1 MPLASHHTA
10 RIERE
15 SIRIQK
21 RLMQLIIFCY
31 KSTTVLAQGLVSH
44 NFGFVHSVLQL
55 SYEEYHRR
63 SHCFIGPTEGEE
75 LGRELQPPLPPP
87 PLENISKELCE
98 KVFSVPLHPPT
109 PPQHTHTHTHT
120 HTNTHTLSHYSA
132 PILLTKLRG
141 PCLSTYLYSLIFK
154 GNLFPK

>member
-31 KSTTVLAQGLVSH
+31 KSTTVLAQGLVSY

-87 PLENISKELCE
+87 PSPPRKL
-98 KVFSVPLHPPT
+98 SVKSYVKKCFQFPSIPPT
-109 PPQHTHTHTHT
+109 PPPPNTHTHTHKHT
-120 HTNTHTLSHYSA
+120 HLESLFSPYTFNEAPRSLS
-132 PILLTKLRG
+132 
-141 PCLSTYLYSLIFK
+141 
-154 GNLFPK
+154 

>member
-31 KSTTVLAQGLVSH
+31 KSTTVLAQGLVSC

-63 SHCFIGPTEGEE
+63 SHCFTGPTEGEE

-87 PLENISKELCE
+87 PLENY
-98 KVFSVPLHPPT
+98 
-109 PPQHTHTHTHT
+109 Q
-120 HTNTHTLSHYSA
+120 
-132 PILLTKLRG
+132 
-141 PCLSTYLYSLIFK
+141 
-154 GNLFPK
+154 